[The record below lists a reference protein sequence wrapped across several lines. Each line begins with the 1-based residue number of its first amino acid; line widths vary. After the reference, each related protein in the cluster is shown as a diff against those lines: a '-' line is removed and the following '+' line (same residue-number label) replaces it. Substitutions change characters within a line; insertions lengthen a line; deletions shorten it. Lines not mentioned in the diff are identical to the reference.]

1 VACRWTGRAGARSV
15 RSIPPPVVPRGG
27 CRQGAD
33 LTGLLNQLPLE
44 VAPPAER
51 AQLDNE
57 HVFDALVAALT
68 ARAVVVGATDPP
80 SSDQED
86 LAAEEG

>member
-1 VACRWTGRAGARSV
+1 VGVAA
-15 RSIPPPVVPRGG
+15 
-27 CRQGAD
+27 QGAD

-68 ARAVVVGATDPP
+68 ARAVVVGATDP
-80 SSDQED
+80 ED
-86 LAAEEG
+86 VPGLVELEVAVPRSAPALR

>member
-1 VACRWTGRAGARSV
+1 M
-15 RSIPPPVVPRGG
+15 RSIPPPAVPRGG

-68 ARAVVVGATDPP
+68 ARAVVVVGATDPP
-80 SSDQED
+80 SSDQAD